1 MFGRKK
7 AAQPE
12 PVFSPADLVQLFPR
26 IRESIDRAASQAGTS
41 ACDMQST
48 FWFQAL
54 NP

>member
-12 PVFSPADLVQLFPR
+12 PVFSPGDLVQLFPR
-26 IRESIDRAASQAGTS
+26 IRESIDRAASQS
-41 ACDMQST
+41 AASPCDMQST